1 MSFSTS
7 VNISRDFG
15 KTPDYIVTANARQAV
30 GKIIN
35 QYTTGIHSF
44 CLIGSYG
51 TGKSSFVLALENSL
65 LGRTTGSDVLLNNNG
80 QFDNYQKYS
89 FLNIVGDYASMSSV
103 LSDAIKAEDANC
115 LASFESYYNKV
126 HNKGKFLVVVVY

>member
-30 GKIIN
+30 GKIVN
-35 QYTTGIHSF
+35 QYSAGIHSF

-51 TGKSSFVLALENSL
+51 TGKSSFVLALENCL
-65 LGRTTGSDVLLNNNG
+65 LGNTSGNEVLFKKG
-80 QFDNYQKYS
+80 QFDNS
-89 FLNIVGDYASMSSV
+89 INSLF
-103 LSDAIKAEDANC
+103 
-115 LASFESYYNKV
+115 
-126 HNKGKFLVVVVY
+126 

>member
-30 GKIIN
+30 GKIVN
-35 QYTTGIHSF
+35 QYSAGIHSF

-51 TGKSSFVLALENSL
+51 TGKSSFVLALENCL
-65 LGRTTGSDVLLNNNG
+65 LGNTSGNEVLFKNHG
-80 QFDNYQKYS
+80 QFDNFQILFSKYS
-89 FLNIVGDYASMSSV
+89 
-103 LSDAIKAEDANC
+103 C
-115 LASFESYYNKV
+115 
-126 HNKGKFLVVVVY
+126 